1 MESGRGEM
9 GMQNEVAVKVKCNY
23 CFIYSGVYFALA
35 AVLSIICAFAFR
47 DTKYIVGAVGIL
59 CAAYLVAASAAA
71 LVSGIRLARLPRVLI
86 REEEGEFIFALR
98 TGEVRA
104 AAVSVKDAAERRT
117 RNRYGI
123 LRCGALMVALKDGR
137 VIAVEGVAGAEEAKA
152 RLLLYRDRAK
162 EARQS
167 ALAGRGGKESKK

>member
-1 MESGRGEM
+1 
-9 GMQNEVAVKVKCNY
+9 MQNEVAVKVKCNY

-152 RLLLYRDRAK
+152 RLLLYRDRAR

-167 ALAGRGGKESKK
+167 APAGRGGKESKK